1 MERNSP
7 NAKIFSGT
15 NSQYLAERIS
25 ENFGNRMGKI
35 SIQRFSDGEIQPVFL
50 ESIRGDYVF
59 LV

>member
-59 LV
+59 